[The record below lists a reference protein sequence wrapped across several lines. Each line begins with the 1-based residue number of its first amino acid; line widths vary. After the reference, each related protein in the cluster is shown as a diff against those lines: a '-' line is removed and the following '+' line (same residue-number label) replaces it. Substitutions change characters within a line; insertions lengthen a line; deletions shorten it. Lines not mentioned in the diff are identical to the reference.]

1 MAIKGGKPHLAY
13 TPLSHYIFCPV
24 VKVVSTQFP
33 PCVPAEIALISTLTR
48 QVCTYQRLTYLLTL
62 STYRCADLTSES
74 EDSEGNTTHYEYD
87 DNGNLI
93 SVTDEE
99 GKTTTYTYDDHGNM
113 LTMTAPDGLSYAYT
127 YDAFGNQL
135 TSKVIDSSNTSSY
148 VQTSSSYSANGAF
161 LVSSSD
167 SKGNVTQYGY
177 DQTAGNLNYIIDGN
191 GNITSYVYDS
201 MDRVIGMSSVV
212 GGNTA
217 QVEYSYTGDNL
228 TTIAHNGFN
237 YGLSYDAFG
246 NVIGINV
253 NGDSITSYSYDYTRG
268 LLAQTSYGNGFSEH
282 YVYDDMDRISEIKH
296 GSVTV
301 YRYSYNGEGS
311 LASVENCLTGINTD
325 YFYNSDGTLMLTS
338 ATDGTVCRY
347 EYLNGMLSKVH
358 QTANGSTWTTEYAY
372 DEDGNT
378 EKVTL
383 NSGVTI
389 TEAQSVFGQR
399 TGRTYKNAENET
411 ILDVSIS
418 YLENANGSKSEYL
431 GSYKNGSDAAYVYSY
446 DGNGNITSIV
456 HGNERTTYVYD
467 GLNQLIRVN
476 DSASNTTTIYTYD
489 QGGNIISKIEYNYT
503 SGRLPSNTRNTY
515 TYSYDSEWKDL
526 LVSYNGEAITYDEIG
541 NPLSYC
547 GYDMTWNG
555 RQLHNMYNAEK
566 NLTFTYDENGMRVGK
581 DAVSTVG
588 GNKSRLDK
596 TTYTYA
602 GSQLVS
608 EIRRNVNGIVAAAM
622 QYSYDTDGT
631 MVSVKY
637 NGTEY
642 YYLRNG
648 QNDIVGIIDR
658 SGTTVVEY
666 RYDAWGKLLSTT
678 GSLASTLG
686 KDNPIRYRGYYYDT
700 ETGLYYLQ
708 SRYYDPDTGRFINAD
723 DVDFIG
729 VTGTIPSHNL
739 FAYCENNP
747 VNLVDATGCY
757 AWYDF
762 YRARWFVSGAIN
774 LAISLIVGGA
784 VSAVSKTLEKF
795 IKKMGRR
802 AAANYITHTLR
813 TKLLKA
819 GLKAMI
825 ANKIVKSI
833 GAIFAVI
840 SAFFD
845 IGGFIFDWIDAHDKR
860 PNSGYIDR

>member
-1 MAIKGGKPHLAY
+1 MQLYKDA
-13 TPLSHYIFCPV
+13 FCEY
-24 VKVVSTQFP
+24 FRYNDDG
-33 PCVPAEIALISTLTR
+33 EI
-48 QVCTYQRLTYLLTL
+48 
-62 STYRCADLTSES
+62 SES

-177 DQTAGNLNYIIDGN
+177 DQTAGNPNYIIDGN

-515 TYSYDSEWKDL
+515 TYSYDSEWKYL

-860 PNSGYIDR
+860 PNSGYIDW